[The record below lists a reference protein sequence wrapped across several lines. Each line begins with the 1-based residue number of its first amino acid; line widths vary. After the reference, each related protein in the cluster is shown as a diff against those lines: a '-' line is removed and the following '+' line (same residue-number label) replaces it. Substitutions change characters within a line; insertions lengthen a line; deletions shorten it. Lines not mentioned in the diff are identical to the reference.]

1 MIVKNTTVIKKE
13 EVLKTLISSAK
24 KELISKYVLAFL
36 ILLCGVGI
44 LINGIAT
51 ANTTYIVVG
60 SAFSAFGVT
69 YLGINIFSH
78 ITTPK
83 RVRKQNPE
91 LINSDITYSYTIKEK
106 SITASILNS
115 SKKNEFTYQFTDIRN
130 VKEEELRYVVNLKDN
145 QVLYINKDSFV
156 SEQGEK
162 FFLRDIEFNKTKF
175 KALKK

>member
-13 EVLKTLISSAK
+13 EVFKTLISSAK
-24 KELISKYVLAFL
+24 KELVSKYVLAFL

-44 LINGIAT
+44 MINGIAT
-51 ANTTYIVVG
+51 ANTTYIVIG
-60 SAFSAFGVT
+60 SAFTVFGVVYFSITT
-69 YLGINIFSH
+69 YSLL
-78 ITTPK
+78 TTPK
-83 RVRKQNPE
+83 RIKKQNAE
-91 LINSDITYSYTIKEK
+91 LVSSDITYSYTIKEK

-130 VKEEELRYVVNLKDN
+130 VKEEETRYVVNLKDN

-162 FFLRDIEFNKTKF
+162 FFLRDIEINKTKF
-175 KALKK
+175 KPLKK